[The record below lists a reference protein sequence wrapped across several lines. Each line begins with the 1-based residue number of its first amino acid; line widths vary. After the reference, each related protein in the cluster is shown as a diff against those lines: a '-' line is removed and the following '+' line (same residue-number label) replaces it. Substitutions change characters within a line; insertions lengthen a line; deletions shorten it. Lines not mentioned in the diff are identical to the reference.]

1 MSCSYVP
8 ARTSPIRRVRDF
20 LINQFSL
27 SVNHMFL
34 TSFFFMSERGG
45 IDLISSLR
53 ANDTD
58 RLVVGEAEVYADTEE
73 NSGRRRLLDD
83 IEDDLFTLVESII
96 VDIDVY
102 AFAFAFAF
110 KNICDWQQG

>member
-58 RLVVGEAEVYADTEE
+58 RLVVGEAEVYVDTEE

-102 AFAFAFAF
+102 AFAFAF
-110 KNICDWQQG
+110 KNICDWQQC